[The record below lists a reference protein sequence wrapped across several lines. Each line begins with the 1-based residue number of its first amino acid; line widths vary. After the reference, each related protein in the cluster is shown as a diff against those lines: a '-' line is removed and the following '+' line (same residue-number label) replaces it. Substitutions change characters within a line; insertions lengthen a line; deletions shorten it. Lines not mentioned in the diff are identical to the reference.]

1 MKQENL
7 LFDVMKLNENPTSG
21 FVSDEDQR
29 LYEAVLRNFRG
40 TPLYDDFRREQ
51 TEIFRHKWLESEKA
65 GKDIG
70 FGEALTSW
78 ITQHR
83 NDWVS
88 GGRELGS
95 RAN

>member
-1 MKQENL
+1 
-7 LFDVMKLNENPTSG
+7 MKLNENQMSG
-21 FVSDEDQR
+21 LASEEDQR
-29 LYEAVLRNFRG
+29 FYEAVLDNFRG

-51 TEIFRHKWLESEKA
+51 REIFRHKWLESEKA

-70 FGEALTSW
+70 FEEALTSW

-83 NDWVS
+83 SDWVS

-95 RAN
+95 RAL